1 MKRIAGI
8 VFATIAVLVIWVV
21 LVAAGAREGWL
32 RAMPAA
38 KGDTAGFLKWAGSRY
53 AGESKGNFAMVL
65 LDHGHVAGT
74 YFASHGRAVDGNSL
88 FQVASMSKWITAWG
102 VMTLVEQHR
111 IALDAPVSRYLT
123 RWHLPP
129 SRFGNDGVTVR
140 RLLSH
145 TAGLTDGLGFLG
157 YAPGH
162 TPLTIEQ
169 ELTRAKDAMPGAS
182 GAVHVGAA
190 PGTAWQYSGGG
201 YLILQLLVEEVTHET
216 FNDYM
221 RRAVLRPLGMRES
234 TFVDPDPAHLADF
247 YGSNGSKAIHYKFTA
262 VAAASLYTSTT
273 DMTRFLEA
281 QRSGRGVL
289 NSATL
294 ETMRTPQAFLYS
306 LPIWGLGEI
315 LYVPN
320 GAGSYIIG
328 HDGNNYPAI
337 NTTARIDPA
346 SGDGVIVL
354 ETGND
359 TLAREIGGEWAFWHT
374 GTVGLDTLV
383 VFDARNILIVL
394 ASGALVILIGAI
406 LIAVLGRRRG
416 ARSGS

>member
-21 LVAAGAREGWL
+21 LVAAGAREGWW
-32 RAMPAA
+32 RAMPAT
-38 KGDTAGFLKWAGSRY
+38 KGDTAGFLKWAENRY
-53 AGESKGNFAMVL
+53 AAESKGNFAMVL
-65 LDHGHVAGT
+65 LVSGRVAGT

-102 VMTLVEQHR
+102 IMTLVEKHR

-123 RWHLPP
+123 RWHLPQ

-157 YAPGH
+157 YAPGQ
-162 TPLTIEQ
+162 TALTIEQ
-169 ELTRAKDAMPGAS
+169 ELTRPKDAMPGAS
-182 GAVHVGAA
+182 GAVRVGAA
-190 PGTAWQYSGGG
+190 PGTAWRYSGGG
-201 YLILQLLVEEVTHET
+201 YLILQLLIEEVTHEP

-221 RRAVLRPLGMRES
+221 RRAVLRPLGMTES
-234 TFVDPDPAHLADF
+234 TFVDPDLAHLADF
-247 YGSNGSKAIHYKFTA
+247 YDSNGLKAIHYKFTA
-262 VAAASLYTSTT
+262 VAAASLYTSTA

-281 QRSGRGVL
+281 QRSGRGAL

-294 ETMRTPQAFLYS
+294 EIMRTPQAFLYS
-306 LPIWGLGEI
+306 LPIWGLGEV
-315 LYVPN
+315 LYAPN
-320 GAGSYIIG
+320 GAGSYVIG

-346 SGDGVIVL
+346 TGDGIIVL

-359 TLAREIGGEWAFWHT
+359 TLAREIGGEWTFWHT

-383 VFDARNILIVL
+383 ISDARGILIVL
-394 ASGALVILIGAI
+394 ASGTLVILIGAI
-406 LIAVLGRRRG
+406 FIAWPGRRRG
-416 ARSGS
+416 VRPAT